1 MTSRAWLESAVWAAV
16 LLVLSVL
23 VVGEGRKRAELERR
37 VPLSAPELYRTLARS
52 QTAWQVVD
60 AREDLSAAY
69 EDAHVPGAVP
79 MPGCDL
85 ARTPEAARQ
94 RIYRGVPTVI
104 ISGNG
109 DPAELTRCLS
119 QFTSARA
126 LAGGMQAW
134 SDADLP
140 EDSGAYASPSS
151 RGGGGCL

>member
-1 MTSRAWLESAVWAAV
+1 MRPWIETAVWAA
-16 LLVLSVL
+16 LLLSL
-23 VVGEGRKRAELERR
+23 SGLTLSEGSRRAALEKRLPVGPA
-37 VPLSAPELYRTLARS
+37 ELYRTLARS